1 MREKF
6 KEKIRS
12 IRTIV
17 DESGSVEVVY
27 GPPPVYEPPTDFVEP
42 TDDDWGNLWDDE
54 KEQVTNPFEGVTV
67 PALLLFLVDT
77 SENMKGLKIAHL
89 NIAVLD
95 INDRLYD
102 YLGPFPHVNFK
113 VNILDCVNP
122 VNWVY
127 PEPVDIFN
135 YFDSLRSNS
144 EWDWD
149 NLLDNQEHSVDD
161 EAREIKPKWRDF
173 EAKGTIDWEEALGEL
188 SKKLSKSDGW
198 VTDIMSHPVI
208 ILLSDGKS
216 TKGWTSAVKK
226 LKDNQ
231 WFKRANKI
239 VIAIGDD
246 ADTVDLACF
255 TGYNE
260 AVMDVHQID
269 QLPEMIKE
277 YDSWVIK
284 YFEKYA
290 GVAEDTEINCDTYD
304 IFMRQ
309 HRELLIG
316 DTINFKDGRTCEV
329 MQELGRTGSSVVYA
343 VDCEG
348 EEYALSWYTAK
359 SYTETDFCA
368 HLERIIN
375 LGVPDA
381 NFLWPLAITERKENG
396 GFGYLMRM
404 RPLNYYDISEFMLFH
419 AQFANVKAQLNAC
432 LQITKAFQKLH
443 ELGLCF
449 YDFNDCIFY
458 INPDTGNVLVNYD
471 ENVGQINDDMY
482 LLGKAGYM
490 APEIVEG
497 KATPNEMTD
506 YYTLAVCLFL
516 VIYANRPFEGE
527 WYLNYPCDNEP
538 SVAKKL
544 FGFSSVFIMDPSDP
558 KNRPVKGIH
567 NNVIR
572 RWPIYPSLLADAFCK
587 TFSKAAIN
595 DPTQRLTDRQWFD
608 ILLQVRSM
616 LVKCSNCGNDAFID
630 AQRPNHPCAWCGNK
644 FPAFN
649 SLKAGKFTI
658 PLVLGQTL
666 YDCQVA
672 EQTDHNQETGRVIE
686 KDGQLGIRNLSQNMW
701 TVQLADGSVRQVVS
715 GKGMPIQVGLKI
727 KFGDGDIWAEII

>member
-6 KEKIRS
+6 KEIIRS

-17 DESGSVEVVY
+17 NESGSVEVLY
-27 GPPPVYEPPTDFVEP
+27 GPPPVVRATETWSDWDFSNPVDAE
-42 TDDDWGNLWDDE
+42 TE
-54 KEQVTNPFEGVTV
+54 KGKDPFEGVAV
-67 PALLLFLVDT
+67 PPREALLLFLVDS

-89 NIAVLD
+89 NTAVLD

-102 YLGPFPHVNFK
+102 NYLGPFAHVNFK
-113 VNILDCVNP
+113 VNILDCVDP

-135 YFDSLRSNS
+135 YYDSLRKNS

-149 NLLDNQEHSVDD
+149 NLLDDHENSVDD
-161 EAREIKPKWRDF
+161 EACEIKPKWRDF
-173 EAKGTIDWEEALGEL
+173 EAKGTINWEKSFGEL

-198 VTDIMSHPVI
+198 ITDIMSHPVI

-216 TKGWTSAVKK
+216 TKGWTSSIEK

-231 WFKRANKI
+231 WFKMAYKI

-246 ADTVDLACF
+246 ADFGALACF

-260 AVMDVHQID
+260 SVMDVHRID

-277 YDSWVIK
+277 YGSWVIH

-290 GVAEDTEINCDTYD
+290 GVAEDTEINRDTYD

-309 HRELLIG
+309 HRKLLIGG
-316 DTINFKDGRTCEV
+316 DTINLKGGRTCV
-329 MQELGRTGSSVVYA
+329 VRQEIGRGGRRVVYA

-348 EEYALSWYTAK
+348 EEYALFWYTTK
-359 SYTETDFCA
+359 PYTESDFCA

-396 GFGYLMRM
+396 GFGYLTRM
-404 RPLNYYDISEFMLFH
+404 RPSNYYAVSEFMLFH

-449 YDFNDCIFY
+449 YDFNGCIFY
-458 INPDTGNVLVNYD
+458 INPDTGDVLVNYD
-471 ENVGQINDDMY
+471 ENVGQINDDMN
-482 LLGKAGYM
+482 LLGNAHYM

-506 YYTLAVCLFL
+506 YHTLAVCLFL

-527 WYLNYPCDNEP
+527 WYLNYDSWDVKEF
-538 SVAKKL
+538 

-567 NNVIR
+567 NNVIK
-572 RWPIYPSLLADAFCK
+572 RWPIYPSLLANAFCK
-587 TFSKAAIN
+587 TFSKEAIN
-595 DPTQRLTDRQWFD
+595 DPIQRLTDKQWLN

-616 LVKCSNCGNDAFID
+616 FIKCPNCGKGVFFDL
-630 AQRPNHPCAWCGNK
+630 QQPNKPCAFCNNP

-658 PLVLGQTL
+658 PLVAGQII

-672 EQTDHNQETGRVIE
+672 EQSDYNLVTGEVIE
-686 KDGQLGIRNLSQNMW
+686 KDGQLGIRNLSPNIW
-701 TVQLADGSVRQVVS
+701 TVQLTDGSVKQVVP
-715 GKGMPIQVGLKI
+715 GKGMPVQAGLKI
-727 KFGDGDIWAEII
+727 KFGDVDGWQEII